1 MSKFIKTFQVKITNE
16 GELVIKNREEFEN
29 YLTYK
34 LADKDCILTIEEK
47 KYKRSL
53 QQNAYYWAYL
63 NLIEDETGNL
73 AEDIHEIAKRKFLPP
88 RFISVKGQ
96 EYKLPATTSNLDKK
110 DFGDYMDKIS
120 AWCEIAIPNPEE
132 WKFPSLIKED
142 KANYEYPKLEE
153 EPTL

>member
-16 GELVIKNREEFEN
+16 GKLVIKNREEFEN

-88 RFISVKGQ
+88 RFTSVKGQ

-132 WKFPSLIKED
+132 FKFPSMENQPKSKL
-142 KANYEYPKLEE
+142 EYPTEE
-153 EPTL
+153 YEPKF